1 MSELRQDPVSGDW
14 IIVAP
19 DRIKRP
25 HELFKKRTPR
35 RPSSIRTCPFE
46 DARIRKSSQW
56 PPMVSSPSE
65 ENWRV
70 IITQNKY
77 PALTH
82 IAGCASL
89 GRLGPHNSMTGTGE
103 HDLVITRDHKKNFAD
118 LSPAGALEVLK
129 IIQER
134 YKMLARDRCNLYA
147 STFFNWGV
155 AAGASVYHPH
165 YQILTLP
172 IVPPDVS
179 HSLNGSRRY
188 FQKHKRC
195 VHCVLLAFDLKEKK
209 RIVDEDALAVS
220 VAPRVSRVPFEMR
233 VFPKKHL
240 PYFERT
246 SDRDLK
252 DVAAVLQKTLRRIKR
267 YLKDPDLNF
276 FIHTAP
282 FESRYDYYHW
292 HIEITPKISIWGGF
306 ELGTGIDINVVDPA
320 TAAAMLKG
328 K

>member
-19 DRIKRP
+19 DRVKKP
-25 HELFKKRTPR
+25 HELFRKKNPR
-35 RPSSIRTCPFE
+35 RPSSLRTCPFE
-46 DARIRKSSQW
+46 DVRIRRSSQW
-56 PPMVSSPSE
+56 PPILNSPSE
-65 ENWRV
+65 EKWRV
-70 IITQNKY
+70 IITPNKY

-82 IAGCASL
+82 IAGCASP
-89 GRLGPHNSMTGTGE
+89 GKLGPHSSMTGTGE

-118 LSPAGALEVLK
+118 LSSAEAFEVLK

-134 YKMLARDRCNLYA
+134 YRVLARDMCNLYA

-155 AAGASVYHPH
+155 TAGASVYHPH

-179 HSLNGSRRY
+179 HSLNGSRHY
-188 FQKHKRC
+188 FQKHKKC
-195 VHCVLLAFDLKEKK
+195 VHCALLTFDLKEKK
-209 RIVDEDALAVS
+209 RIIDKSALAVS
-220 VAPRVSRVPFEMR
+220 VAPHVSRVPFEVR
-233 VFPKKHL
+233 VFPKRHL

-246 SDRDLK
+246 PDRDLK
-252 DVAAVLQKTLRRIKR
+252 DVAAVLQKALRRIRK

-282 FESRYDYYHW
+282 FRGNYDYYHW

-320 TAAAMLKG
+320 TAAAMLMG
-328 K
+328 G